1 MQQNL
6 ERFNQDQDEQI
17 YSVKTQDKDRHIMT
31 PFTRVTT
38 GISGLDEILNYL
50 QMGDNV
56 VMQVDDIADYKR
68 FVGPYV
74 EAALSQN
81 QRVVYMRFANHP
93 ALLEPNKK
101 IQVYK
106 LNANKGF
113 ESFSTQVHNIVRNEG
128 RDVFYVF
135 DCLSDLLMAWATDL
149 MIGNFFV
156 ITCPY
161 LFELNTVAYF
171 AILRSRHSFKTVARI
186 RETTQV
192 LLDVY
197 NNKGKICVHPL
208 KAWKRY
214 TPTMF
219 LPHIM
224 EGDKFVPILNS
235 ADAASVLSFLT
246 DRNTTSGV
254 RNLDYWDRI
263 FLKANTILE
272 DPEAVKEKQ
281 DMVET
286 LSRVLIGR
294 EKRMLSLVKEYFSLE
309 DLVEIKNRLIGT
321 GFIGGKSVGMLLARN
336 ILRKD
341 ATFDWKAAL
350 ELHDSFYIGSDIF
363 YSYMVQNGWWKL
375 LMAQKTAEGYYDVA
389 RELKSKMLHGVFP
402 DEVKEQ
408 FLLMLEY
415 FGQSPIIVRSSS
427 LLEDAFGNAFAGK
440 YESYF
445 CPNQGTPEERYRHFE
460 EAVRKIF
467 ASTMN
472 EDALTYRLQRGLAH
486 QDEQMALLVQ
496 RVSGSH
502 RNIYFFPDLA
512 GVGLS
517 YNTFVWQKGMDPK
530 AGMLRIVF
538 GLGTRAVN
546 RVENDYPRIVALDAP
561 LTKPY
566 SKLED
571 IKRFSQSEV
580 DLLNLQEN
588 SFQTLPAADLFTE
601 DIEPHLELLATR
613 DVSAAEYL
621 QSLGRPAKD
630 TWILTFD
637 ELLGSTPFAE
647 TMSNMLKKLEQVYRY
662 PVDIEFTVNI
672 NTQGK
677 PQINL
682 LQCRPF
688 QTKGHYSR
696 VELPEKISKSKI
708 LIKQDANFMGGS
720 VYQAISRIIYIDPQ
734 GYAALTLP
742 EKHEVA
748 RLTGRLNRQIG
759 KRDKMPTILLG
770 PGRWGTTTPAMGV
783 PVTFSEI
790 NNVTAIGE
798 IAYQDGSLIPDLSF
812 GTHFFQDM
820 VEMDIFYM
828 AVYPEKEGVI
838 FNSAWIKKQ
847 PNILTDL
854 MPDASRLS
862 KVVQVIDVRA
872 KDLRLLSDIVTQ
884 KMICFF
890 AK

>member
-1 MQQNL
+1 
-6 ERFNQDQDEQI
+6 
-17 YSVKTQDKDRHIMT
+17 MT
-31 PFTRVTT
+31 PYARVST

-56 VMQVDDIADYKR
+56 VFQVDDIEDYKK
-68 FVGPYV
+68 FVDPYV
-74 EAALSQN
+74 KTTLARN
-81 QRVVYMRFANHP
+81 QRLVYMRFANHP
-93 ALLEPNKK
+93 ALLESNKNIK
-101 IQVYK
+101 VYK

-113 ESFSTQVHNIVRNEG
+113 ESFSTQVHNIVRDEG

-197 NNKGKICVHPL
+197 NNNGKICVHPL

-214 TPTMF
+214 TPTMY
-219 LPHIM
+219 LPHVM
-224 EGDKFVPILNS
+224 EGDKFIPILNS
-235 ADAASVLSFLT
+235 ADAASILSYLT
-246 DRNTTSGV
+246 DKNATGGV

-263 FLKANTILE
+263 FLKATTILE
-272 DPEAVKEKQ
+272 DPDAVKEKQ
-281 DMVET
+281 DMVES

-309 DLVEIKNRLIGT
+309 DLVEIKKRLIGT

-341 ATFDWKAAL
+341 PTFDWNAEL
-350 ELHDSFYIGSDIF
+350 EIHDSFYIGSDVF

-375 LMAQKTAEGYYDVA
+375 LMVQKTDEGYFEVA

-408 FLLMLEY
+408 FQLMLEY

-445 CPNQGTPEERYRHFE
+445 CPNQGTPEERYRNFE

-472 EDALTYRLQRGLAH
+472 EDALTYRKQRGMAQ

-566 SKLED
+566 TRQDD

-580 DLLNLQEN
+580 DILNLKEN
-588 SFQTLPAADLFTE
+588 NFQTLPATE
-601 DIEPHLELLATR
+601 LLTESIETHLELIATR
-613 DVSAAEYL
+613 DIAAAEYL
-621 QSLGRPAKD
+621 QSVGKQAQD
-630 TWILTFD
+630 AWILTFD
-637 ELLGSTPFAE
+637 ELLGSTPFAK

-662 PVDIEFTVNI
+662 PVDIEFTANF
-672 NTQGK
+672 NAQGK

-696 VELPEKISKSKI
+696 VELPEKISKSRI
-708 LIKQDANFMGGS
+708 LLQQEANFMGGS
-720 VYQAISRIIYIDPQ
+720 IYQAISRIIYIDPK
-734 GYAALTLP
+734 GYAGLNIS

-748 RLTGRLNRQIG
+748 RLIGKLNKQIG
-759 KRDKMPTILLG
+759 RREVMPTILLG

-790 NNVTAIGE
+790 NNITAIGE

-828 AVYPEKEGVI
+828 AIYPEKDSVL
-838 FNSAWIKKQ
+838 FNTAWMKKQ

-854 MPDASRLS
+854 MPDDARFAD
-862 KVVQVIDVRA
+862 VVHVYDVRA

-890 AK
+890 EK

>member
-1 MQQNL
+1 
-6 ERFNQDQDEQI
+6 
-17 YSVKTQDKDRHIMT
+17 MT
-31 PFTRVTT
+31 PYPRVST
-38 GISGLDEILNYL
+38 GINGLNEILGYL

-56 VMQVDDIADYKR
+56 VLQVDSIEDYKK
-68 FVGPYV
+68 FVNPFV
-74 EAALSQN
+74 EKALARN
-81 QRVVYMRFANHP
+81 QRLVYMRFANHP
-93 ALLEPNKK
+93 ALLQEGKQIK
-101 IQVYK
+101 VYK

-113 ESFSTQVHNIVRNEG
+113 ESFSTQVHNIVRDEG

-135 DCLSDLLMAWATDL
+135 DCLSDLLLAWATDL

-186 RETTQV
+186 RETPQV
-192 LLDVY
+192 LLDIY
-197 NNKGKICVHPL
+197 NNNGKICVHPL

-224 EGDKFVPILNS
+224 EEDNLVPILNS
-235 ADAASVLSFLT
+235 ADAASILSYLT
-246 DRNTTSGV
+246 DKNATSGA

-263 FLKANTILE
+263 FLKANNILE
-272 DPEAVKEKQ
+272 DPDAVKEKQ
-281 DMVET
+281 NMVET
-286 LSRVLIGR
+286 LSHVLIGR

-309 DLVEIKNRLIGT
+309 DLVEIKKRLIGT

-341 ATFDWKAAL
+341 QSMDWNAEL
-350 ELHDSFYIGSDIF
+350 EIHDSFYIGSDIF

-375 LMAQKTAEGYYDVA
+375 LMAQKTEEGYFKVA
-389 RELKSKMLHGVFP
+389 HELKSKMLHGVFP

-408 FLLMLEY
+408 FQLMLEY

-445 CPNQGTPEERYRHFE
+445 CPNQGTPEERYRNFE

-467 ASTMN
+467 ASTMK
-472 EDALTYRLQRGLAH
+472 EDALTYRLQRGMAH
-486 QDEQMALLVQ
+486 DDEQMALLVQ
-496 RVSGSH
+496 RVSGAH
-502 RNIYFFPDLA
+502 RSTYFFPDLA

-561 LTKPY
+561 LMKPY
-566 SKLED
+566 TRQED
-571 IKRFSQSEV
+571 MKRFSQNEV

-588 SFQTLPAADLFTE
+588 DFQTIPAANLLTH
-601 DIEPHLELLATR
+601 DIEAHLDLIASR
-613 DVSAAEYL
+613 DMAASEYL
-621 QSLGRPAKD
+621 QSLGKQAKD
-630 TWILTFD
+630 SWILTFD
-637 ELLGSTPFAE
+637 ELLENTSFVQ
-647 TMSNMLKKLEQVYRY
+647 TMSKMLKKLEQVYRY
-662 PVDIEFTVNI
+662 PVDIEFTVNF
-672 NTQGK
+672 TAQGK

-708 LIKQDANFMGGS
+708 LLQQEANFMGGS
-720 VYQAISRIIYIDPQ
+720 VYQGISRIIYIDPK
-734 GYAALTLP
+734 GYAGLSLS

-748 RLTGRLNRQIG
+748 RLTGKLNRQIG
-759 KRDKMPTILLG
+759 KREVMPTILLG

-828 AVYPEKEGVI
+828 AIYPEKEGVF
-838 FNSAWIKKQ
+838 FNTAWIKKQ

-854 MPDASRLS
+854 MPDDARFA
-862 KVVQVIDVRA
+862 KVVHVYDMRA
-872 KDLRLLSDIVTQ
+872 RDLRLLSDIVTQ

-890 AK
+890 EG

>member
-1 MQQNL
+1 
-6 ERFNQDQDEQI
+6 
-17 YSVKTQDKDRHIMT
+17 MT
-31 PFTRVTT
+31 PYTRVST
-38 GISGLDEILNYL
+38 GMIGLDEILNYL

-56 VMQVDDIADYKR
+56 VYQVDDIEDYKK
-68 FVGPYV
+68 FVAPYV
-74 EAALSQN
+74 ETALARN
-81 QRVVYMRFANHP
+81 QRLVYMRFANHSP
-93 ALLEPNKK
+93 LLEPDKK
-101 IQVYK
+101 IKVYK

-113 ESFSTQVHNIVRNEG
+113 ESFSTQVHNIVRDEG

-192 LLDVY
+192 LLDVH
-197 NNKGKICVHPL
+197 NNNGKICVHPL

-214 TPTMF
+214 TPTMY
-219 LPHIM
+219 LPHVM

-235 ADAASVLSFLT
+235 ADAASILSFLT
-246 DRNTTSGV
+246 DKNATSGA

-263 FLKANTILE
+263 FLKATTILE
-272 DPEAVKEKQ
+272 DPDAVKEQQ

-294 EKRMLSLVKEYFSLE
+294 EKRMLSLVKEYFLLE
-309 DLVEIKNRLIGT
+309 DLVEIKKRLIGT

-341 ATFDWKAAL
+341 PTLDWNTEL

-375 LMAQKTAEGYYDVA
+375 LMAQKTDEGYFEVA
-389 RELKSKMLHGVFP
+389 KELKGKMLHGVFP

-445 CPNQGTPEERYRHFE
+445 CPNQGSPEVRYRHFE

-467 ASTMN
+467 ASTMS
-472 EDALTYRLQRGLAH
+472 EDALTYRQQRGMA
-486 QDEQMALLVQ
+486 QEDEQMALLVQ

-502 RNIYFFPDLA
+502 RNTYFFPDLA

-566 SKLED
+566 AKLED
-571 IKRFSQSEV
+571 VQRFSQHEV
-580 DLLNLQEN
+580 DILNLQDN
-588 SFQTLPAADLFTE
+588 DFQTLPAADLLT
-601 DIEPHLELLATR
+601 DSIETHLDLIATR
-613 DVSAAEYL
+613 DMAASAYL
-621 QSLGRPAKD
+621 QSQGKNAKD
-630 TWILTFD
+630 AWILTFD
-637 ELLGSTPFAE
+637 ELLASTPFAG
-647 TMSNMLKKLEQVYRY
+647 TMSKMLKKLEQVYRY
-662 PVDIEFTVNI
+662 PVDIEFTVNF

-677 PQINL
+677 TQINL

-708 LIKQDANFMGGS
+708 LLQQEANFMGGS
-720 VYQAISRIIYIDPQ
+720 IYQAISRIIHIDPQ
-734 GYAALTLP
+734 GYARLSLS
-742 EKHEVA
+742 EKYEVA
-748 RLTGRLNRQIG
+748 RLTGRLNKQIG

-783 PVTFSEI
+783 PVRFSEI
-790 NNVTAIGE
+790 NNITAIGE

-828 AVYPEKEGVI
+828 AIYPEKDGVI
-838 FNSAWIKKQ
+838 FNAAWMKKQ

-854 MPDASRLS
+854 MPDDGRFAD
-862 KVVQVIDVRA
+862 VVHVYDVRA

-890 AK
+890 GK

>member
-1 MQQNL
+1 
-6 ERFNQDQDEQI
+6 
-17 YSVKTQDKDRHIMT
+17 MT
-31 PFTRVTT
+31 PYPRVST
-38 GISGLDEILNYL
+38 GINGLNEILGYL

-56 VMQVDDIADYKR
+56 VLQVDSIEDYKK
-68 FVGPYV
+68 FVNPFV
-74 EAALSQN
+74 EKALARN
-81 QRVVYMRFANHP
+81 QRLVYMRFANHP
-93 ALLEPNKK
+93 ALLQEGKQIK
-101 IQVYK
+101 VYK

-113 ESFSTQVHNIVRNEG
+113 ESFSTQVHNIVRDEG

-135 DCLSDLLMAWATDL
+135 DCLSDLLLAWATDL

-192 LLDVY
+192 LLDIY
-197 NNKGKICVHPL
+197 NNNGKICVHPL

-224 EGDKFVPILNS
+224 EEDNLVPILNS
-235 ADAASVLSFLT
+235 ADAASILSYLT
-246 DRNTTSGV
+246 DKNATSGA

-263 FLKANTILE
+263 FLKANNILE
-272 DPEAVKEKQ
+272 DPDAVKEKQ
-281 DMVET
+281 NMVET
-286 LSRVLIGR
+286 LSHVLIGR

-309 DLVEIKNRLIGT
+309 DLVEIKKRLIGT

-341 ATFDWKAAL
+341 QSMDWNAEL
-350 ELHDSFYIGSDIF
+350 EIHDSFYIGSDIF

-375 LMAQKTAEGYYDVA
+375 LMAQKTEEGYFKVA
-389 RELKSKMLHGVFP
+389 HELKSKMLHGVFP

-408 FLLMLEY
+408 FQLMLEY

-445 CPNQGTPEERYRHFE
+445 CPNQGTPEERYRNFE

-467 ASTMN
+467 ASTMK
-472 EDALTYRLQRGLAH
+472 EDALTYRLQRGMAH
-486 QDEQMALLVQ
+486 DDEQMALLVQ
-496 RVSGSH
+496 RVSGAH
-502 RNIYFFPDLA
+502 RSTYFFPDLA

-561 LTKPY
+561 LMKPY
-566 SKLED
+566 TRQED
-571 IKRFSQSEV
+571 MKRFSQNEV

-588 SFQTLPAADLFTE
+588 DFQTIPAANLLTH
-601 DIEPHLELLATR
+601 DIEAHLDLIASR
-613 DVSAAEYL
+613 DMAASEYL
-621 QSLGRPAKD
+621 QSLGKQAKD
-630 TWILTFD
+630 SWILTFD
-637 ELLGSTPFAE
+637 ELLENTSFVQ
-647 TMSNMLKKLEQVYRY
+647 TMSKMLKKLEQVYRY
-662 PVDIEFTVNI
+662 PVDIEFTVNF
-672 NTQGK
+672 TAQGK

-708 LIKQDANFMGGS
+708 LLQQEANFMGGS
-720 VYQAISRIIYIDPQ
+720 VYQGISRIIYIDPK
-734 GYAALTLP
+734 GYAGLSLS

-748 RLTGRLNRQIG
+748 RLTGKLNRQIG
-759 KRDKMPTILLG
+759 KREVMPTILLG

-828 AVYPEKEGVI
+828 AIYPEKEGVF
-838 FNSAWIKKQ
+838 FNTAWIKKQ

-854 MPDASRLS
+854 MPDDARFA
-862 KVVQVIDVRA
+862 KVVHVYDMRA
-872 KDLRLLSDIVTQ
+872 RDLRLLSDIVTQ

-890 AK
+890 EG

>member
-1 MQQNL
+1 
-6 ERFNQDQDEQI
+6 
-17 YSVKTQDKDRHIMT
+17 MT
-31 PFTRVTT
+31 PYPRVST
-38 GISGLDEILNYL
+38 GINGLNEILSYL

-56 VMQVDDIADYKR
+56 VLQVDSIEDYKK
-68 FVGPYV
+68 FVDPFV
-74 EAALSQN
+74 ETALARN
-81 QRVVYMRFANHP
+81 QRLVYMRFANHP
-93 ALLEPNKK
+93 ALLQAGKQIK
-101 IQVYK
+101 VYK

-113 ESFSTQVHNIVRNEG
+113 ESFSTQVHNIVRDEG

-135 DCLSDLLMAWATDL
+135 DCLSDLLLAWATDL

-192 LLDVY
+192 LLDIY
-197 NNKGKICVHPL
+197 NNNGKICVHPL

-224 EGDKFVPILNS
+224 EDDNLVPILNS
-235 ADAASVLSFLT
+235 ADAASILSYLT
-246 DRNTTSGV
+246 DKNATSGA

-272 DPEAVKEKQ
+272 DPDAVKEKQ
-281 DMVET
+281 NMVET
-286 LSRVLIGR
+286 LSHVLIGR

-309 DLVEIKNRLIGT
+309 DLVEIKKRLIGT

-341 ATFDWKAAL
+341 QSMDWNAEL
-350 ELHDSFYIGSDIF
+350 EIHDSFYIGSDIF

-375 LMAQKTAEGYYDVA
+375 LMAQKTEEGYFKVA
-389 RELKSKMLHGVFP
+389 YELKSKMLHGVFP

-408 FLLMLEY
+408 FQLMLEY

-445 CPNQGTPEERYRHFE
+445 CPNQGTPEERYRNFE

-467 ASTMN
+467 ASTMK
-472 EDALTYRLQRGLAH
+472 EDALTYRLQRGMAH
-486 QDEQMALLVQ
+486 EDEQMALLVQ
-496 RVSGSH
+496 RVSGAH
-502 RNIYFFPDLA
+502 RSSYFFPDLA

-561 LTKPY
+561 LMKPY
-566 SKLED
+566 TRQED
-571 IKRFSQSEV
+571 MKRFSQNEV

-588 SFQTLPAADLFTE
+588 DFQTIPAADLLTHE
-601 DIEPHLELLATR
+601 IEAHLDLIASR
-613 DVSAAEYL
+613 DMAASEYL
-621 QSLGRPAKD
+621 QSLGKQARD
-630 TWILTFD
+630 SWILTFD
-637 ELLGSTPFAE
+637 ELLENTSFVK
-647 TMSNMLKKLEQVYRY
+647 TMSKMLKKLEQVYRY
-662 PVDIEFTVNI
+662 PVDIEFTVNFT
-672 NTQGK
+672 TQGK

-696 VELPEKISKSKI
+696 VELPDKISKSKI
-708 LIKQDANFMGGS
+708 LLQQEANFMGGS
-720 VYQAISRIIYIDPQ
+720 VYQGISRIIYIDPK
-734 GYAALTLP
+734 GYAGLSIS

-748 RLTGRLNRQIG
+748 RLTGKLNRQIG
-759 KRDKMPTILLG
+759 KREVMPTILLG

-828 AVYPEKEGVI
+828 AIYPEKEGVF
-838 FNSAWIKKQ
+838 FNTAWMKKQ

-854 MPDASRLS
+854 MPDDARFA
-862 KVVQVIDVRA
+862 KVVHVYDMRA

-890 AK
+890 EG

>member
-1 MQQNL
+1 MNSII
-6 ERFNQDQDEQI
+6 RFAAYKFVPSWKRNKEK
-17 YSVKTQDKDRHIMT
+17 SIMA
-31 PFTRVTT
+31 PFAQVST
-38 GISGLDEILNYL
+38 GINGLDEILNYL

-56 VMQVDDIADYKR
+56 VFQVDNIEDYKK
-68 FVGPYV
+68 FVDPYV
-74 EAALSQN
+74 ETALARN
-81 QRVVYMRFANHP
+81 QRLVYMRFANHP
-93 ALLEPNKK
+93 ALLSASPSIK
-101 IQVYK
+101 VYK
-106 LNANKGF
+106 LNANQGF
-113 ESFSTQVHNIVRNEG
+113 ESFSTEVHNIVRDEG

-197 NNKGKICVHPL
+197 NNSGKICVHPL

-224 EGDKFVPILNS
+224 EGGKFVPILNS
-235 ADAASVLSFLT
+235 ADAASILHFMT
-246 DRNTTSGV
+246 DKNTTSGV

-263 FLKANTILE
+263 FLKAGSILE
-272 DPEAVKEKQ
+272 NPDALQEKQ

-286 LSRVLIGR
+286 LSRVMIGR
-294 EKRMLSLVKEYFSLE
+294 EKRILALVKEYFTLE
-309 DLVEIKNRLIGT
+309 DLVEIKKRLIGT

-341 ATFDWKAAL
+341 PALDWQAEL
-350 ELHDSFYIGSDIF
+350 EMHDSFYIGSDIF

-375 LMAQKTAEGYYDVA
+375 LMAQKTDEGYFEVA

-402 DEVKEQ
+402 DEIKEQ
-408 FLLMLEY
+408 FQLMLEY
-415 FGQSPIIVRSSS
+415 FGQAPIIVRSSS

-445 CPNQGTPEERYRHFE
+445 CISQGTPEERYRHFE

-472 EDALTYRLQRGLAH
+472 EDALTYRLQRGMAN

-502 RNIYFFPDLA
+502 RGEYFFPGLA

-561 LTKPY
+561 LVKPY
-566 SKLED
+566 AKQAD
-571 IKRFSQSEV
+571 IKRFSQHEADV
-580 DLLNLQEN
+580 LNLRDNE
-588 SFQTLPAADLFTE
+588 FQTLPTAKLLSEDLVEQLDLIVERDTAAADYLRSVG
-601 DIEPHLELLATR
+601 R
-613 DVSAAEYL
+613 DT
-621 QSLGRPAKD
+621 KD
-630 TWILTFD
+630 AWIITFD
-637 ELLGSTPFAE
+637 ELLSATPFAK
-647 TMSNMLKKLEQVYRY
+647 TMSLMLKTLERVYRY
-662 PVDIEFTVNI
+662 PVDIEFTVNF
-672 NTQGK
+672 NAEGK

-708 LIKQDANFMGGS
+708 LLRQEANFMGGS
-720 VYQAISRIIYIDPQ
+720 IYQAISRIIYIDPK
-734 GYAALTLP
+734 GYAGLNLS

-748 RLTGRLNRQIG
+748 RLTGKLNKQIG
-759 KRDKMPTILLG
+759 RREVMPTILLG

-790 NNVTAIGE
+790 NNITAIGE

-828 AVYPEKEGVI
+828 AIYPEQEGVV
-838 FNSAWIKKQ
+838 FNASWIKKQ
-847 PNILTDL
+847 PNILENL
-854 MPDASRLS
+854 MPDDTRFAD
-862 KVVQVIDVRA
+862 VVRVCDVRA
-872 KDLRLLSDIVTQ
+872 KDLRLMSDIVTQ
-884 KMICFF
+884 KMICFMG
-890 AK
+890 K

>member
-1 MQQNL
+1 
-6 ERFNQDQDEQI
+6 
-17 YSVKTQDKDRHIMT
+17 MT
-31 PFTRVTT
+31 PYTRIST
-38 GISGLDEILNYL
+38 GMIGLDEILNYL

-56 VMQVDDIADYKR
+56 VYQVDDIEDYKK
-68 FVGPYV
+68 FVAPYV
-74 EAALSQN
+74 ETALARN
-81 QRVVYMRFANHP
+81 QRLVYMRFANHP
-93 ALLEPNKK
+93 PLLEPDKK
-101 IQVYK
+101 IKVYK

-113 ESFSTQVHNIVRNEG
+113 ESFSTQVHNIVRDEG

-197 NNKGKICVHPL
+197 NNNGKICVHPL

-214 TPTMF
+214 TPTMY
-219 LPHIM
+219 LPHVM

-235 ADAASVLSFLT
+235 ADAASILSFLT
-246 DRNTTSGV
+246 DKNATSGA

-263 FLKANTILE
+263 FLKANTIME
-272 DPEAVKEKQ
+272 DPGAVKEQQ

-294 EKRMLSLVKEYFSLE
+294 EKRMLSLVKEYFLLE
-309 DLVEIKNRLIGT
+309 DLVEIKKRLIGT

-341 ATFDWKAAL
+341 PTFDWGAEL

-375 LMAQKTAEGYYDVA
+375 LMAQKTDEGYFEVA
-389 RELKSKMLHGVFP
+389 KELKNKMLHGVFP

-445 CPNQGTPEERYRHFE
+445 CPNQGSPEVRYRHFE

-467 ASTMN
+467 ASTMS
-472 EDALTYRLQRGLAH
+472 EDALTYRQQRGMA
-486 QDEQMALLVQ
+486 QEDEQMALLVQ

-502 RNIYFFPDLA
+502 RNTYFFPDLA

-566 SKLED
+566 AKLED
-571 IKRFSQSEV
+571 VQRFSQHEV
-580 DLLNLQEN
+580 DILNLQDN
-588 SFQTLPAADLFTE
+588 DFQTLPAADLLT
-601 DIEPHLELLATR
+601 DSIETHLDLIATR
-613 DVSAAEYL
+613 DMAASAYL
-621 QSLGRPAKD
+621 QSQGKNTKD
-630 TWILTFD
+630 AWILTFD
-637 ELLGSTPFAE
+637 ELLASTPFAR
-647 TMSNMLKKLEQVYRY
+647 TMSKMLKKLEQVYRY
-662 PVDIEFTVNI
+662 PVDIEFTVNF

-677 PQINL
+677 TQINL

-708 LIKQDANFMGGS
+708 LLQQEANFMGGS
-720 VYQAISRIIYIDPQ
+720 IYQAISRIIHIDPH
-734 GYAALTLP
+734 GYSGLSLS
-742 EKHEVA
+742 EKYEVA
-748 RLTGRLNRQIG
+748 RLTGRLNKQIG

-783 PVTFSEI
+783 PVRFSEI
-790 NNVTAIGE
+790 NNITAIGE

-828 AVYPEKEGVI
+828 AIYPEKDGVI
-838 FNSAWIKKQ
+838 FNAAWMKKQ

-854 MPDASRLS
+854 MPDDARFLD
-862 KVVQVIDVRA
+862 VVHVYDVRA

-890 AK
+890 GK

>member
-1 MQQNL
+1 M
-6 ERFNQDQDEQI
+6 
-17 YSVKTQDKDRHIMT
+17 DKDENIMT
-31 PFTRVTT
+31 PYTRIST
-38 GISGLDEILNYL
+38 GMIGLDEILNYL

-56 VMQVDDIADYKR
+56 VYQVDDIEDYKK
-68 FVGPYV
+68 FVAPYV
-74 EAALSQN
+74 ETALARN
-81 QRVVYMRFANHP
+81 QRLVYMRFANHP
-93 ALLEPNKK
+93 PLLEPDKK
-101 IQVYK
+101 IKVYK

-113 ESFSTQVHNIVRNEG
+113 ESFSTQVHNIVRDEG

-197 NNKGKICVHPL
+197 NNNGKICVHPL

-214 TPTMF
+214 TPTMY
-219 LPHIM
+219 LPHVM

-235 ADAASVLSFLT
+235 ADAASILSYLT
-246 DRNTTSGV
+246 DKNATGGV

-263 FLKANTILE
+263 FLKATTILE
-272 DPEAVKEKQ
+272 DPDAVKEKQ
-281 DMVET
+281 DMVES

-309 DLVEIKNRLIGT
+309 DLVEIKKRLIGT

-341 ATFDWKAAL
+341 ATFDWNAEL
-350 ELHDSFYIGSDIF
+350 EIHDSFYIGSDIF

-375 LMAQKTAEGYYDVA
+375 LMVQKTDEGYFEVA
-389 RELKSKMLHGVFP
+389 RELKSKMLHGIFP

-408 FLLMLEY
+408 FQLMLEY

-445 CPNQGTPEERYRHFE
+445 CVNQGTPEERYRHFE

-472 EDALTYRLQRGLAH
+472 EDALTYRLQRGMAQ

-502 RNIYFFPDLA
+502 RNTYFFPDLA

-566 SKLED
+566 AKQED
-571 IKRFSQSEV
+571 IKRFSQNEV
-580 DLLNLQEN
+580 DILNLQDN
-588 SFQTLPAADLFTE
+588 KFQTLPAT
-601 DIEPHLELLATR
+601 ELLNDSIEAHMDLIATR
-613 DVSAAEYL
+613 DIAASEYL
-621 QSLGRPAKD
+621 QSLGKPALD
-630 TWILTFD
+630 VWILTFD
-637 ELLGSTPFAE
+637 ELLASTPFAR
-647 TMSNMLKKLEQVYRY
+647 TMSKMLKRLEQVYRY
-662 PVDIEFTVNI
+662 PVDIEFTVNF
-672 NTQGK
+672 NAQGK

-708 LIKQDANFMGGS
+708 LLQQEANFMGGS
-720 VYQAISRIIYIDPQ
+720 IYQAISRIIYIDPQ
-734 GYAALTLP
+734 GYAGLNLS

-748 RLTGRLNRQIG
+748 RLTGKLNKQIG

-770 PGRWGTTTPAMGV
+770 PGRWGTTTPAMGI

-790 NNVTAIGE
+790 NNITAIGE

-820 VEMDIFYM
+820 VEMDIFYV
-828 AVYPEKEGVI
+828 AIYPEKDGVI
-838 FNSAWIKKQ
+838 FNTAWMKKQ

-854 MPDASRLS
+854 MPDDGRFAD
-862 KVVQVIDVRA
+862 VVHVYDVRA
-872 KDLRLLSDIVTQ
+872 KDLRILSNIVTQ

-890 AK
+890 GK

>member
-1 MQQNL
+1 
-6 ERFNQDQDEQI
+6 
-17 YSVKTQDKDRHIMT
+17 MT
-31 PFTRVTT
+31 PYPRVST
-38 GISGLDEILNYL
+38 GINGLNEILGYL

-56 VMQVDDIADYKR
+56 VLQVDSIEDYKK
-68 FVGPYV
+68 FVNPFV
-74 EAALSQN
+74 EKALARN
-81 QRVVYMRFANHP
+81 QRLVYMRFANHP
-93 ALLEPNKK
+93 ALLQEGKQIK
-101 IQVYK
+101 VYK

-113 ESFSTQVHNIVRNEG
+113 ESFSTQVHNIVRDEG

-135 DCLSDLLMAWATDL
+135 DCLSDLLLAWATDL

-192 LLDVY
+192 LLDIY
-197 NNKGKICVHPL
+197 NNNGKICVHPL

-224 EGDKFVPILNS
+224 EDDNLVPILNS
-235 ADAASVLSFLT
+235 ADAASILSYLT
-246 DRNTTSGV
+246 DKNATSGA

-263 FLKANTILE
+263 FLKANNILE
-272 DPEAVKEKQ
+272 DPDAVKEKQ
-281 DMVET
+281 NMVET
-286 LSRVLIGR
+286 LSHVLIGR

-309 DLVEIKNRLIGT
+309 DLVEIKKRLIGT

-341 ATFDWKAAL
+341 QSMDWNAEL
-350 ELHDSFYIGSDIF
+350 EIHDSFYIGSDIF

-375 LMAQKTAEGYYDVA
+375 LMAQKTEEGYFKVA
-389 RELKSKMLHGVFP
+389 HELKSKMLHGVFP

-408 FLLMLEY
+408 FQLMLEY

-445 CPNQGTPEERYRHFE
+445 CPNQGTPEERYRNFE

-467 ASTMN
+467 ASTIK
-472 EDALTYRLQRGLAH
+472 EDALTYRLQRGMAH
-486 QDEQMALLVQ
+486 DDEQMALLVQ
-496 RVSGSH
+496 RVSGAH
-502 RNIYFFPDLA
+502 RSTYFFPDLA

-561 LTKPY
+561 LMKPY
-566 SKLED
+566 TRQED
-571 IKRFSQSEV
+571 MKRFSQNEV

-588 SFQTLPAADLFTE
+588 DFQTIPAANLLTH
-601 DIEPHLELLATR
+601 DIEAHLDLIASR
-613 DVSAAEYL
+613 DMAASEYL
-621 QSLGRPAKD
+621 QSLGKQAKD
-630 TWILTFD
+630 SWILTFD
-637 ELLGSTPFAE
+637 ELLENTSFVQ
-647 TMSNMLKKLEQVYRY
+647 TMSKMLKKLEQVYRY
-662 PVDIEFTVNI
+662 PVDIEFTVNF
-672 NTQGK
+672 TAQGK

-708 LIKQDANFMGGS
+708 LLQQEANFMGGS
-720 VYQAISRIIYIDPQ
+720 VYQGISRIIYIDPK
-734 GYAALTLP
+734 GYAGLSLS

-748 RLTGRLNRQIG
+748 RLTGKLNRQIG
-759 KRDKMPTILLG
+759 KREVMPTILLG

-828 AVYPEKEGVI
+828 AIYPEKEGVF
-838 FNSAWIKKQ
+838 FNTAWIKKQ

-854 MPDASRLS
+854 MPDDARFA
-862 KVVQVIDVRA
+862 KVVHVYDMRA
-872 KDLRLLSDIVTQ
+872 RDLRLLSDIVTQ

-890 AK
+890 EG

>member
-1 MQQNL
+1 MN
-6 ERFNQDQDEQI
+6 
-17 YSVKTQDKDRHIMT
+17 
-31 PFTRVTT
+31 
-38 GISGLDEILNYL
+38 GLDEILNYL

-56 VMQVDDIADYKR
+56 VFQVDDIEDYKK
-68 FVGPYV
+68 FVSPFV
-74 EAALSQN
+74 STALAHN
-81 QRVVYMRFANHP
+81 HRLVYMRFASHP
-93 ALLEPNKK
+93 PVLEPNNQ
-101 IQVYK
+101 IQVYN
-106 LNANKGF
+106 LNANNGF
-113 ESFSTQVHNIVRNEG
+113 ESFSTEVHNIIREEG

-171 AILRSRHSFKTVARI
+171 AILRSSHSFKTVARI

-197 NNKGKICVHPL
+197 SHNEKICVHPL

-224 EGDKFVPILNS
+224 EGDKFVPILSS
-235 ADAASVLSFLT
+235 ADTASVLSYMV
-246 DRNTTSGV
+246 DKNTTSSV

-263 FLKANTILE
+263 FLQANDILE
-272 DPEAVKEKQ
+272 KPDTDKEKQ
-281 DMVET
+281 EMVET

-294 EKRMLSLVKEYFSLE
+294 EKRMLSLAKEYFSLE
-309 DLVEIKNRLIGT
+309 DLVEIKKRLIGT

-336 ILRKD
+336 ILLKD
-341 ATFDWKAAL
+341 PSYNWNADL

-375 LMAQKTAEGYYDVA
+375 LMAQKTDEGYFEVA
-389 RELKSKMLHGVFP
+389 KELKNKMLHGIFP

-408 FLLMLEY
+408 FQLMLEY

-445 CPNQGTPEERYRHFE
+445 CPNQGTPEERYRNFE
-460 EAVRKIF
+460 EAVRRIF

-472 EDALTYRLQRGLAH
+472 EDALTYRMQRGMAKL
-486 QDEQMALLVQ
+486 DEQMALLVQ

-502 RNIYFFPDLA
+502 RGAYFFPSLA

-517 YNTFVWQKGMDPK
+517 YNTFVWQKDMDPK

-566 SKLED
+566 AKQED
-571 IKRFSQSEV
+571 IKRFSQNEV
-580 DLLNLQEN
+580 DILNLRDN
-588 SFQTLPAADLFTE
+588 KFQTAPAAELLTDS
-601 DIEPHLELLATR
+601 IEPYLDMIATR
-613 DVSAAEYL
+613 DIAASEYM
-621 QSLGRPAKD
+621 QSLGRKAKD
-630 TWILTFD
+630 SWIVTFD
-637 ELLGSTPFAE
+637 QLLENTTFAK
-647 TMSNMLKKLEQVYRY
+647 TMANMLKKLEQVYRY
-662 PVDIEFTVNI
+662 PVDIEFTVNFSL
-672 NTQGK
+672 NGK

-696 VELPEKISKSKI
+696 VALPEKINKSKI
-708 LIKQDANFMGGS
+708 LLQQEANFMGGS

-734 GYAALTLP
+734 AYAKLNIS

-748 RLTGRLNRQIG
+748 RLTGKLNKQIG
-759 KRDKMPTILLG
+759 KREKMPTILLG

-790 NNVTAIGE
+790 NNITAIGE
-798 IAYQDGSLIPDLSF
+798 IAYSDGSLIPDLSF

-828 AVYPEKEGVI
+828 AIYPEKDDVI
-838 FNSAWIKKQ
+838 FNATWMDKQ
-847 PNILTDL
+847 PNILEDL
-854 MPDASRLS
+854 MPDD
-862 KVVQVIDVRA
+862 KNFENVVRVLDVRS
-872 KDLRLLSDIVTQ
+872 KDLRLMSDIVTQ

-890 AK
+890 GK

>member
-1 MQQNL
+1 
-6 ERFNQDQDEQI
+6 
-17 YSVKTQDKDRHIMT
+17 MT
-31 PFTRVTT
+31 PYPRVST
-38 GISGLDEILNYL
+38 GMNGLNEILGYL

-56 VMQVDDIADYKR
+56 VLQVDSIEDYKK
-68 FVGPYV
+68 FVDPFV
-74 EAALSQN
+74 ETALARN
-81 QRVVYMRFANHP
+81 QHLVYMRFANHP
-93 ALLEPNKK
+93 ALLETNKQIK
-101 IQVYK
+101 VYK

-113 ESFSTQVHNIVRNEG
+113 ESFSTQVHNIVRDEG

-135 DCLSDLLMAWATDL
+135 DCLSDLLLAWATDL

-171 AILRSRHSFKTVARI
+171 AILRNRHSFKTVARI

-192 LLDVY
+192 LLDIY
-197 NNKGKICVHPL
+197 NNNGKICVHPL

-224 EGDKFVPILNS
+224 EGDNLVPILNS
-235 ADAASVLSFLT
+235 ADAASILSYLT
-246 DRNTTSGV
+246 DKNATSGA
-254 RNLDYWDRI
+254 RNLDYWERI
-263 FLKANTILE
+263 FLKATTILE
-272 DPEAVKEKQ
+272 DPDAVKEKQ
-281 DMVET
+281 MMVET
-286 LSRVLIGR
+286 LSHVLIGR
-294 EKRMLSLVKEYFSLE
+294 EKRMLSLVREYFSLE
-309 DLVEIKNRLIGT
+309 DLVEIKKRLIGT

-341 ATFDWKAAL
+341 PSLDWDAEL
-350 ELHDSFYIGSDIF
+350 EIHDSFYIGSDIF

-375 LMAQKTAEGYYDVA
+375 LMAQKTDEGYFKIA
-389 RELKSKMLHGVFP
+389 NELKSKMLHGVFP

-408 FLLMLEY
+408 FQLMLEY

-445 CPNQGTPEERYRHFE
+445 CPNQGTPEARYRNFE

-467 ASTMN
+467 ASTMK
-472 EDALTYRLQRGLAH
+472 EDALTYRLQRGMA
-486 QDEQMALLVQ
+486 QEDEQMALLVQ

-502 RNIYFFPDLA
+502 RNTYFFPDLA

-561 LTKPY
+561 LMKPY
-566 SKLED
+566 TKQED
-571 IKRFSQSEV
+571 MKRFSQNEV

-588 SFQTLPAADLFTE
+588 VFQTLPAADLLTH
-601 DIEPHLELLATR
+601 DIEAHLDLIATR
-613 DVSAAEYL
+613 DMAAAEYL
-621 QSLGRPAKD
+621 QSVGKQAKD
-630 TWILTFD
+630 SWILTFD
-637 ELLGSTPFAE
+637 ELLENTSFVQ
-647 TMSNMLKKLEQVYRY
+647 TMSRMLKKLEQVYRY
-662 PVDIEFTVNI
+662 PVDIEFTVNF
-672 NTQGK
+672 NAQGK

-696 VELPEKISKSKI
+696 VELPGKISKSKI
-708 LIKQDANFMGGS
+708 LLQQEANFMGGS
-720 VYQAISRIIYIDPQ
+720 VYQAISRIIYIDPK
-734 GYAALTLP
+734 GYAGLSLS

-748 RLTGRLNRQIG
+748 RLTGKLNRQIG
-759 KRDKMPTILLG
+759 KREVMPTILLG

-798 IAYQDGSLIPDLSF
+798 IAYQDGALIPDLSF

-828 AVYPEKEGVI
+828 AIYPEKDGVL
-838 FNSAWIKKQ
+838 FNTAWMKKQ

-854 MPDASRLS
+854 MPEDARFAN
-862 KVVQVIDVRA
+862 VVHVYDMRA

-890 AK
+890 EK

>member
-1 MQQNL
+1 
-6 ERFNQDQDEQI
+6 
-17 YSVKTQDKDRHIMT
+17 MT
-31 PFTRVTT
+31 PIQQVST

-56 VMQVDDIADYKR
+56 VLQVDNIADYR
-68 FVGPYV
+68 NFVDPYV
-74 EAALSQN
+74 KAALAQK
-81 QRVVYMRFANHP
+81 RRLVYMRFASHP
-93 ALLEPNKK
+93 PLFEKTKDVK
-101 IQVYK
+101 IYK
-106 LNANKGF
+106 LNANSGF
-113 ESFSTQVHNIVRNEG
+113 ESFSTEVHNIIRDEG

-171 AILRSRHSFKTVARI
+171 AIMRSSHSFKTVARI

-197 NNKGKICVHPL
+197 NHKGKLCVHPL

-224 EGDKFVPILNS
+224 KNGKFVPILNS
-235 ADAASVLSFLT
+235 ADAASFFSYLT
-246 DRNTTSGV
+246 DKSATGGE

-263 FLKANTILE
+263 FLQAESLLDDSADIA
-272 DPEAVKEKQ
+272 DKQ
-281 DMVET
+281 AMVET

-294 EKRMLSLVKEYFSLE
+294 EKRMLSLAKEYFTLE
-309 DLVEIKNRLIGT
+309 DLVEIKKRLIGT

-341 ATFDWKAAL
+341 TSLDWKEQL

-375 LMAQKTAEGYYDVA
+375 LMTQKTEEGYFEIA
-389 RELKSKMLHGVFP
+389 KELKDKMLHGIFP
-402 DEVKEQ
+402 EEIKEQ

-445 CPNQGTPEERYRHFE
+445 CPNQGTPEKRYANFE

-472 EDALTYRLQRGLAH
+472 VDALTYRLQRGMAQ

-496 RVSGSH
+496 RVSGAH
-502 RNIYFFPDLA
+502 RKNYFFPDMA

-517 YNTFVWQKGMDPK
+517 YNTFVWQKGMDPR

-561 LTKPY
+561 LVKPY
-566 SKLED
+566 ANPED
-571 IKRFSQSEV
+571 MRRFSQHEI
-580 DLLNLQEN
+580 DLLNLNKNDFESVDVAEVLN
-588 SFQTLPAADLFTE
+588 KNMEKHADL
-601 DIEPHLELLATR
+601 LAVR
-613 DVSAAEYL
+613 DVEASEYL
-621 QSLGRPAKD
+621 KSKGRKAND
-630 TWILTFD
+630 AWLITFD
-637 ELLGSTPFAE
+637 ELLASTPFAA
-647 TMSNMLKKLEQVYRY
+647 TMSRMLKTLEQVYRY
-662 PVDIEFTVNI
+662 PVDIEFTANF
-672 NTQGK
+672 NMEGNLK
-677 PQINL
+677 INL

-696 VELPEKISKSKI
+696 VEIPEKIDRNKI
-708 LIKQDANFMGGS
+708 LIQQEANFMGGS
-720 VYQAISRIIYIDPQ
+720 VYQGISRIILVDPQ
-734 GYAALTLP
+734 GYAKLGLS

-748 RLTGRLNRQIG
+748 RLVGKLNRQIG
-759 KRDKMPTILLG
+759 KREKMPTILLG

-783 PVTFSEI
+783 PVRFSEI
-790 NNVTAIGE
+790 SNITAIGE
-798 IAYQDGSLIPDLSF
+798 IAYSDGSLIPDLSF

-828 AVYPEKEGVI
+828 AIYPEKKEVI
-838 FNSAWIKKQ
+838 FNNSWMKKQ
-847 PNILTDL
+847 PNILANL
-854 MPDASRLS
+854 MPEDSGLAN
-862 KVVQVIDVRA
+862 VVQVYDVRNR
-872 KDLRLLSDIVTQ
+872 DLRLLSDIVTQ

>member
-1 MQQNL
+1 MA
-6 ERFNQDQDEQI
+6 
-17 YSVKTQDKDRHIMT
+17 

-38 GISGLDEILNYL
+38 GVSGLDDILNYL

-68 FVGPYV
+68 FVDPFV
-74 EAALSQN
+74 EAALARN
-81 QRVVYMRFANHP
+81 HRIVYMRFASHP
-93 ALLEPNKK
+93 PILEANPK

-113 ESFSTQVHNIVRNEG
+113 ESFSTQVHNIVRDEG

-197 NNKGKICVHPL
+197 NNDGKIVVHPL

-214 TPTMF
+214 TPTMY
-219 LPHIM
+219 LPHVM

-235 ADAASVLSFLT
+235 ADAAKILSFLT
-246 DRNTTSGV
+246 DKNATSSV

-263 FLKANTILE
+263 FLKANMILE
-272 DPEAVKEKQ
+272 NPDAVQEKQ
-281 DMVET
+281 EMVDT
-286 LSRVLIGR
+286 LSRVMIGR
-294 EKRMLSLVKEYFSLE
+294 EKRMLSLVKEHFSLE
-309 DLVEIKNRLIGT
+309 DLVEIKKRLIGT

-336 ILRKD
+336 ILHKD
-341 ATFDWKAAL
+341 PSFDWSAEL
-350 ELHDSFYIGSDIF
+350 EMHDSFYIGSDIF

-375 LMAQKTAEGYYDVA
+375 LMAHKTDEGYFEVA
-389 RELKSKMLHGVFP
+389 RELKNKMLHGVFP

-415 FGQSPIIVRSSS
+415 FGQAPIIVRSSS

-445 CPNQGTPEERYRHFE
+445 CVNQGTPEERYRNFE
-460 EAVRKIF
+460 DAVRRIF

-472 EDALTYRLQRGLAH
+472 EDALTYRMQRGMAQ

-496 RVSGSH
+496 RVSGAH
-502 RNIYFFPDLA
+502 RDIYFFPDLA

-530 AGMLRIVF
+530 AGMLRIVY
-538 GLGTRAVN
+538 GMGTRAVN

-561 LTKPY
+561 LVKPY
-566 SKLED
+566 AKKED
-571 IKRFSQSEV
+571 MQRFTQREV
-580 DLLNLQEN
+580 DVLNLRQNE
-588 SFQTLPAADLFTE
+588 FQSLPAADLLTT
-601 DIEPHLELLATR
+601 DIEAHLDLIASR
-613 DVSAAEYL
+613 DMSAYEYMK
-621 QSLGRPAKD
+621 SIGRASSD
-630 TWILTFD
+630 VWVLTFD
-637 ELLGSTPFAE
+637 DLLSNTSFAK
-647 TMSNMLKKLEQVYRY
+647 TMSKMLKKLEQVYRY
-662 PVDIEFTVNI
+662 PVDIEFTANFDS
-672 NTQGK
+672 QGK
-677 PQINL
+677 IRINL

-696 VELPEKISKSKI
+696 VELPEKISKTKV
-708 LIKQDANFMGGS
+708 LIRQEANFMGGS
-720 VYQAISRIIYIDPQ
+720 VYQAISRIIYVDPQ
-734 GYAALTLP
+734 GYAKLHLS
-742 EKHEVA
+742 EKFEIA
-748 RLTGRLNRQIG
+748 RLVGKLNRQIG
-759 KRDKMPTILLG
+759 RREAMPTILLG

-783 PVTFSEI
+783 PVKFSEI
-790 NNVTAIGE
+790 NNITAIGE
-798 IAYQDGSLIPDLSF
+798 IAYQDGALIPDLSF

-828 AVYPEKEGVI
+828 AIYPEKEGVV
-838 FNSAWIKKQ
+838 FNDTWLKKQ

-854 MPDASRLS
+854 MPDDARYAD
-862 KVVQVIDVRA
+862 VVRICDVRE
-872 KDLRLLSDIVTQ
+872 KDLRILSDIVTQ

-890 AK
+890 GK

>member
-1 MQQNL
+1 
-6 ERFNQDQDEQI
+6 
-17 YSVKTQDKDRHIMT
+17 MT
-31 PFTRVTT
+31 PYARVST
-38 GISGLDEILNYL
+38 GMKSLDDILNYL

-56 VMQVDDIADYKR
+56 VLQVDSIDDYKK
-68 FVGPYV
+68 FVAPYV
-74 EAALSQN
+74 KTALEN
-81 QRVVYMRFANHP
+81 GRRLVYMRFAHHDP
-93 ALLEPNKK
+93 ILEPDDR
-101 IQVYK
+101 ITVYK
-106 LNANKGF
+106 LNANEGF
-113 ESFSTQVHNIVRNEG
+113 ESFSTQVHTIVRDEG
-128 RDVFYVF
+128 LDVFYVF

-171 AILRSRHSFKTVARI
+171 AILRSRHSYKTVARI

-192 LLDVY
+192 LLDIY
-197 NNKGKICVHPL
+197 NNNGKLCVHPL

-219 LPHIM
+219 LPHIL
-224 EGDKFVPILNS
+224 EGDQFVPILNS
-235 ADAASVLSFLT
+235 SDAASILSYLT
-246 DRNTTSGV
+246 DQNATSGV

-263 FLKANTILE
+263 FLQAASLLK
-272 DPEAVKEKQ
+272 DPEGGKKRQE
-281 DMVET
+281 MVET

-294 EKRMLSLVKEYFSLE
+294 EQRMLALAKEYFSLD
-309 DLVEIKNRLIGT
+309 DLLEIKKRLIGT

-336 ILRKD
+336 ILQKD
-341 ATFDWKAAL
+341 PAFDWRAEL
-350 ELHDSFYIGSDIF
+350 EIHDSFYIGSDIF

-375 LMAQKTAEGYYDVA
+375 LMAQKTDEGYFEAA
-389 RELKSKMLHGVFP
+389 RELKDKMLTGAFP

-415 FGQSPIIVRSSS
+415 YGQSPIIVRSSS

-445 CPNQGTPEERYRHFE
+445 CPNQGSPEERYRNFE
-460 EAVRKIF
+460 QAVRKIF

-472 EDALTYRLQRGLAH
+472 EDALTYRLQRGMAQ

-502 RNIYFFPDLA
+502 RGVYFFPDLA

-530 AGMLRIVF
+530 AGMLRMVF

-566 SKLED
+566 AKLSD
-571 IKRFSQSEV
+571 IRRFSQNEV
-580 DLLNLQEN
+580 DVLNLEKN
-588 SFQTLPAADLFTE
+588 AFETLPAKNLLPDSIPA
-601 DIEPHLELLATR
+601 HLDMVATR
-613 DVSAAEYL
+613 DMAAAEYL
-621 QSLGRPAKD
+621 QSLGRPARD
-630 TWILTFD
+630 VWMLTFD
-637 ELLGSTPFAE
+637 ELLAKTAFAR
-647 TMSNMLKKLEQVYRY
+647 TMSAMMRKLEQVYRY
-662 PVDIEFTVNI
+662 PVDIEFTANFSAE
-672 NTQGK
+672 GK

-708 LIKQDANFMGGS
+708 LLRQEANFMGGS
-720 VYQAISRIIYIDPQ
+720 VYQAISRVIYIDPKN
-734 GYAALTLP
+734 YAALGLT

-748 RLTGRLNRQIG
+748 RLTGKLNRLIG
-759 KRDKMPTILLG
+759 SREKMPTILLG

-790 NNVTAIGE
+790 NNITAIGE
-798 IAYQDGSLIPDLSF
+798 IAYQEGALIPDLSF

-828 AVYPEKEGVI
+828 AIYPEKENVL
-838 FNSAWIKKQ
+838 FNTSWMKKL
-847 PNILTDL
+847 PNL
-854 MPDASRLS
+854 LS
-862 KVVQVIDVRA
+862 ELLPEEVRFAPVVKVYDVQE

-884 KMICFF
+884 RMVCFF
-890 AK
+890 AG